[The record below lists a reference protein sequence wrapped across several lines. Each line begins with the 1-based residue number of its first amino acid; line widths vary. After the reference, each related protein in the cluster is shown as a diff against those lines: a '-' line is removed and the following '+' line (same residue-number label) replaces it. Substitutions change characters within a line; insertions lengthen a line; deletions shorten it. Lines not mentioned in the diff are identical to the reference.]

1 MASPV
6 IRTTYALDA
15 DTVARLDC
23 LAKEWKLSRSAALRK
38 LIRERERER
47 EREPEPKHA
56 PSPRLAALRKLQQI
70 GKRKKRSE
78 TEAWLHEIRA
88 MRKAST
94 RHMLQR
100 SEEARRG

>member
-38 LIRERERER
+38 LIR